1 MQNMQSRATI
11 TEPLTVS
18 DIDAL
23 EIGFIEA
30 QERKTVIQNF
40 RDADLAKFTQKLTG
54 YGMPTTSK
62 PLETD
67 IPELVAL
74 VKQKRD
80 EYLNGYTK
88 SSVQYNGI
96 AAAISNSYLDDVRKI
111 EIRGLADIIN
121 EKSTE
126 LQIVTNFINS
136 YTALRPNICTTD
148 GPAFDI
154 YTVGTINFKYRTTT
168 ISDTCQNNNS
178 KYVKESR
185 CIGFVYEDDS
195 TETIAA
201 NEEAAKKNVKISAC
215 AF

>member
-40 RDADLAKFTQKLTG
+40 RDADLTKFTQKLTG
-54 YGMPTTSK
+54 YGMPTTSR
-62 PLETD
+62 PNETD

-88 SSVQYNGI
+88 SSVFYPGI
-96 AAAISNSYLDDVRKI
+96 ATAISTSYLNSERQV
-111 EIRGLADIIN
+111 EIRGIADVIN

-154 YTVGTINFKYRTTT
+154 YTVGTVSFKYRPAT
-168 ISDTCQNNNS
+168 IPDTCQNNNS
-178 KYVKESR
+178 KVKESR
-185 CIGFVYEDDS
+185 CI
-195 TETIAA
+195 
-201 NEEAAKKNVKISAC
+201 
-215 AF
+215 